1 MHLEAHPYLFYYQL
15 EKNQAE
21 FRSGSTVTFLVTFLI
36 RLQKQFCGL
45 LISNNLTVL
54 DTFSSSFM
62 AFGANCIKKLTMG
75 CVSEPAILSRKG
87 DKNQWQLKNNGQVE
101 TLPALSSQ
109 KHPYHPVLIISKV
122 RSGSRLHLY
131 LVIHTYIKRWKRSWE
146 KKVER
151 VSVTWLWTIKC
162 GN

>member
-1 MHLEAHPYLFYYQL
+1 MHPEAHPYLFYYQL

-21 FRSGSTVTFLVTFLI
+21 LRSGSTVTFLVTFLI
-36 RLQKQFCGL
+36 RFQKQFCGL

-62 AFGANCIKKLTMG
+62 AFGANCIKKLTTG

-101 TLPALSSQ
+101 TLLALSSQ
-109 KHPYHPVLIISKV
+109 KHPYHPVLITSEGQK
-122 RSGSRLHLY
+122 
-131 LVIHTYIKRWKRSWE
+131 
-146 KKVER
+146 
-151 VSVTWLWTIKC
+151 
-162 GN
+162 

>member
-1 MHLEAHPYLFYYQL
+1 MTFQQKYNLLKRMHLEAHPYLFYYQL

-21 FRSGSTVTFLVTFLI
+21 LRSGSTVTFLVTFLI
-36 RLQKQFCGL
+36 RFQKQFCGL

-75 CVSEPAILSRKG
+75 YVSEPAILSRKG

-131 LVIHTYIKRWKRSWE
+131 LVIHTYIKR
-146 KKVER
+146 
-151 VSVTWLWTIKC
+151 
-162 GN
+162 